1 MKIWID
7 EKTPA
12 PDGYRWCKHVDDA
25 IIVMQDTS
33 MAIDRAIRNNQVKSP
48 YNQNGVDIR
57 AMRPVEINVSAELAS
72 SRACNVLRMFLEE
85 SGQTDNCPIVAR

>member
-12 PDGYRWCKHVDDA
+12 PDGYRWCKRVDEA

-33 MAIDRAIRNNQVKSP
+33 MAIDRAIRNNQVKSQS
-48 YNQNGVDIR
+48 NQNGVDIR
-57 AMRPVEINVSAELAS
+57 EMRPVEINVTAEVAS
-72 SRACNVLRMFLEE
+72 SRECNVLRMFLEE
-85 SGQTDNCPIVAR
+85 SGKTENCPIVVR